1 MTTKVF
7 NFLLF
12 FCLFSYSSLWAQIN
26 LDIFK
31 KKWKLSLD
39 MRQRI
44 ETMSAEQREAFEQ
57 LPIEIQKKLENEIK
71 DQAEKSLFQFFS
83 DNTFKVVIEGH
94 DTYEGTWRIGED
106 GKTIIA
112 RTKEGIEEKVI
123 IKKLEADRLVFASET
138 RDPNRDVVL
147 IPKE

>member
-1 MTTKVF
+1 MTTKVLA
-7 NFLLF
+7 FLIFL
-12 FCLFSYSSLWAQIN
+12 CLFGYSSLWAQIN

-31 KKWKLSLD
+31 KQWKLSLD
-39 MRQRI
+39 VRQGI
-44 ETMSAEQREAFEQ
+44 KAMTAEQREAFEQ
-57 LPIEIQKKLENEIK
+57 LPSEIQKKLENEMK
-71 DQAEKSLFQFFS
+71 EQAEKSLFQFSS

-123 IKKLEADRLVFASET
+123 IKRLEADRLVFASET
-138 RDPNRDVVL
+138 RDPGRDVVL
-147 IPKE
+147 IPKD

>member
-1 MTTKVF
+1 MTTKVLPLLI
-7 NFLLF
+7 FLCF
-12 FCLFSYSSLWAQIN
+12 FGYSSLWAQIN

-31 KKWKLSLD
+31 KQWKLSLD
-39 MRQRI
+39 VRQGI
-44 ETMSAEQREAFEQ
+44 KTMTAEQREAFEQ
-57 LPIEIQKKLENEIK
+57 LPTEIQKKLQNEMK
-71 DQAEKSLFQFFS
+71 EQAEKSLFQFSS

-138 RDPNRDVVL
+138 RDPGRDVILV
-147 IPKE
+147 PKD